1 MSNSPF
7 KQSDRNLIEWQY
19 RSSQA
24 EHQMGKVTHDGIMQ
38 IFDALGEWGNFKKR
52 QSGDYSD
59 EMNKILDSNTALGPA
74 EYDNAYRSVSGDMYN
89 DYVNG
94 DPQTR
99 TKKLQELQNLAAQYD
114 DYDKTMVRLASD
126 YDAGNISKAMGRS
139 PLGRSIFDLTVNPDI
154 PKVVKHNDEIGVIM
168 TDHEAIS
175 DAQERLRLIEDEI
188 KRLEEENMVRLHKP
202 KGMVHDE
209 KRQIGDTMVQLPDD
223 WGLQNKNQ

>member
-24 EHQMGKVTHDGIMQ
+24 EHLMGKVTHDGIMQ

-114 DYDKTMVRLASD
+114 DYDQTMVRLASD
-126 YDAGNISKAMGRS
+126 YDTGNISKAMGRS
-139 PLGRSIFDLTVNPDI
+139 PLGRSIFDLTVDPDI
-154 PKVVKHNDEIGVIM
+154 PKVVE
-168 TDHEAIS
+168 
-175 DAQERLRLIEDEI
+175 
-188 KRLEEENMVRLHKP
+188 RLEEENMVRLQKP
-202 KGMVHDE
+202 EGMILDE
-209 KRQIGDTMVQLPDD
+209 KRQIGDTMVQLPDE